1 MAAKKVRGG
10 RFRALATS
18 STQERRLL
26 SKPVMKTALS
36 PLRIEWRLASGVL
49 VLLLALGPIVVAA
62 AASAA
67 EVGVTIDDALTP
79 RDLTVGVG
87 TTVTWTNADTE
98 RHRMRSRSGPVEF
111 DSGNLDPGDTF
122 QFTFAVEGTYSY
134 LDERDADNPAY
145 QGSVVVT
152 AEAPPGGEEP
162 APPASGDV
170 SIVNRSYQP
179 GSLTV
184 GVGAT
189 VRWANNDDRIHT
201 VTARDGGFDSGIFDT
216 GGSYSRS
223 FATAGTFEYFCTVHP
238 DMVASITV
246 VGSNGEPSPPP
257 PIPDPTPTPPPDPTP
272 APATNTDISVFDFGF
287 APANRTV
294 NVGDTVSW
302 ANTGDAPHTVTAN
315 DGSFDSGFMLSGD
328 PFSRRFDDPGAFAY
342 FCSIHPEMVGTI
354 TVVGEATGEALPPDQ
369 PAAGSTTPPNAGAT
383 PSGDISIGDNDFMP
397 SAFTVAVGSTVSW
410 ANTGAVPHTVTTSGF
425 DSGFI
430 MPGDRFKRTFS
441 AEGSFSYF
449 CTIHP
454 GMAGTINVVAAT
466 GAGTSQQ
473 AELVAPAESSS
484 STEEPPAGL
493 PPVSIGIIDL
503 DFDPRLVT
511 VMAGTAI
518 TWTNVGELPHTVT
531 GDFGD
536 SGLLG
541 PGGSYSTNF
550 DEEGTF
556 DYLCTIHPTMIG
568 TVVVEAA
575 AASDAPSPV
584 TGESAAAPSPDETV
598 FSGGTFADPAEGPP
612 WGPVVLTLL
621 VLVGAAAVLVGAAG
635 PNANKVPNSD

>member
-1 MAAKKVRGG
+1 
-10 RFRALATS
+10 
-18 STQERRLL
+18 
-26 SKPVMKTALS
+26 MKTTLS
-36 PLRIEWRLASGVL
+36 PLRIEQRLASGVL
-49 VLLLALGPIVVAA
+49 ALLLALGPIAGA
-62 AASAA
+62 GAASAA
-67 EVGVTIDDALTP
+67 AVGVTIDDALTP
-79 RDLTVGVG
+79 KDLAVGVG
-87 TTVTWTNADTE
+87 TTVTWTNADAE

-122 QFTFAVEGTYSY
+122 QFTFSVEGTYSY

-152 AEAPPGGEEP
+152 IDAPPGGEEP
-162 APPASGDV
+162 APPPGGEPPAPPVSGDV

-189 VRWANNDDRIHT
+189 VRWANNDDRVHT
-201 VTARDGGFDSGIFDT
+201 VTARNGDFDSGIFDT
-216 GGSYSRS
+216 GGTYSRS

-246 VGSNGEPSPPP
+246 VGGSGEPPP
-257 PIPDPTPTPPPDPTP
+257 PPAPTPDPTPTPTPDPTPTPP
-272 APATNTDISVFDFGF
+272 ANADISVFDFGF

-302 ANTGDAPHTVTAN
+302 ANTGVAPHTVTAN
-315 DGSFDSGFMLSGD
+315 DGSFDSGFMFSGD
-328 PFSRRFDDPGAFAY
+328 PFSRRFDAPGAFAY

-354 TVVGEATGEALPPDQ
+354 TVVGEATGAAPPPPPEQ
-369 PAAGSTTPPNAGAT
+369 PAAGSTTPAVSGAA
-383 PSGDISIGDNDFMP
+383 PSGDVSIVDNDFKP

-430 MPGDRFKRTFS
+430 MPGDRFKRAFS

-454 GMAGTINVVAAT
+454 GMAGTVNVVAAT
-466 GAGTSQQ
+466 AAGTNQP
-473 AELVAPAESSS
+473 AEAEAAVAVESSS
-484 STEEPPAGL
+484 LGAAEPQGTEQPPAGL
-493 PPVSIGIIDL
+493 PPASIDIIDL

-511 VMAGTAI
+511 VTAGTAI

-536 SGLLG
+536 SGFLE
-541 PGGSYSTNF
+541 PGGAYSTTFN
-550 DEEGTF
+550 EEGTF

-575 AASDAPSPV
+575 VASDAPSPV
-584 TGESAAAPSPDETV
+584 TRESAAAPSPDETV
-598 FSGGTFADPAEGPP
+598 FVGGFADPAEGPP
-612 WGPVVLTLL
+612 WGPVALTVL

-635 PNANKVPNSD
+635 PRTKKVPTSD